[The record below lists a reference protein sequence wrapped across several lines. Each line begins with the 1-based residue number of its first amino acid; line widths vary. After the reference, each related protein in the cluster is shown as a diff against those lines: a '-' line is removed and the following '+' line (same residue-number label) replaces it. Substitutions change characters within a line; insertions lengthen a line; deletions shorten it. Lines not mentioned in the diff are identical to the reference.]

1 MFLLYINNKDT
12 NKTKNKHWRKSLFFL
27 NNENRF
33 KKQNKK
39 EGLQTNKDRPY
50 CDLFFKLF
58 QTKTKYIN
66 NIKTT
71 KTKKTQKKLIKKIGQ
86 FSRKPN
92 TDLLFKHKKDTPFL
106 KLLRC
111 CFYITLNNIL
121 CRKKTIKK
129 TVFFIKKASLF
140 LRQKIINVV
149 CLTKHPM
156 VVYIK
161 KNRVY

>member
-12 NKTKNKHWRKSLFFL
+12 NKTKNRTWRKSLRFY
-27 NNENRF
+27 NNGNRF
-33 KKQNKK
+33 KKQNIK
-39 EGLQTNKDRPY
+39 EGFKANKNTA
-50 CDLFFKLF
+50 CCNLFFKLF

-86 FSRKPN
+86 FSKKPN
-92 TDLLFKHKKDTPFL
+92 TDLLFKHKKYTPFI
-106 KLLRC
+106 KLLRY

-129 TVFFIKKASLF
+129 TIFFIKKASLF
-140 LRQKIINVV
+140 LRQKNINVV
-149 CLTKHPM
+149 CLTKYPM

-161 KNRVY
+161 KNRLY